1 MQDLCRHAQFVHW
14 LCAIWLRPWRLLL
27 QKRYEQE
34 SLGRPLIRMTR
45 CSVHLAQELKPIFE
59 YLRTEVCWSQVVP
72 SAAAVVKQVLFEHWK
87 AGSRWSSECVQIK
100 METQK
105 KKYSPRFASFENRQI
120 CLMQRWRHAQRRQ
133 KQKPQRIVGFRDIKE
148 RMSNNW
154 SSGLIATGSW
164 NACCTCLAVSQRL
177 HMCFASFWMTGK
189 LVRCRS
195 IVCIARDEEIRTRE
209 RVRNYYYGQRGNLL
223 SREMLIW
230 FWWMCCLWLF

>member
-1 MQDLCRHAQFVHW
+1 
-14 LCAIWLRPWRLLL
+14 
-27 QKRYEQE
+27 
-34 SLGRPLIRMTR
+34 
-45 CSVHLAQELKPIFE
+45 
-59 YLRTEVCWSQVVP
+59 
-72 SAAAVVKQVLFEHWK
+72 
-87 AGSRWSSECVQIK
+87 
-100 METQK
+100 
-105 KKYSPRFASFENRQI
+105 
-120 CLMQRWRHAQRRQ
+120 MQRWRHAQRRQ

-195 IVCIARDEEIRTRE
+195 IVCIARDEEILTRE

-230 FWWMCCLWLF
+230 FWWMCWLSLIILGCAKHFAPFALNLWLSSWGLRLLGFRLCFIHLPINHSFHLFGNVWCLQR

>member
-1 MQDLCRHAQFVHW
+1 MLAAWHVCSWLHFDLIILICCSSQLSSKAHVRHLQWRYWSQLSQPRRYVTLSGAALVRVEWRPASQTVLIWLYKANITIESALMQDLCRHAQFVHW

-45 CSVHLAQELKPIFE
+45 CSVHLAQELKPTFE

-105 KKYSPRFASFENRQI
+105 KNI
-120 CLMQRWRHAQRRQ
+120 
-133 KQKPQRIVGFRDIKE
+133 
-148 RMSNNW
+148 
-154 SSGLIATGSW
+154 
-164 NACCTCLAVSQRL
+164 
-177 HMCFASFWMTGK
+177 
-189 LVRCRS
+189 
-195 IVCIARDEEIRTRE
+195 
-209 RVRNYYYGQRGNLL
+209 
-223 SREMLIW
+223 
-230 FWWMCCLWLF
+230 